1 MEETEEPQLVS
12 SDYDVKQKVKEES
25 RVEEKGEEQE
35 GRNSANGEKSQFTEV
50 PLTGKFSSADD
61 EKKTRIGK
69 AVH

>member
-50 PLTGKFSSADD
+50 PLTGEFLSECD
-61 EKKTRIGK
+61 ESKTGTGE